1 MSRTICLIGLVLV
14 AGFELMG
21 AKATASTVASSP
33 LVSAKTAHL
42 TQLALNPQP
51 EPPNKNRKNR
61 IKKGDPGTKKK

>member
-1 MSRTICLIGLVLV
+1 MSRTICLMGLVLV
-14 AGFELMG
+14 AGLQLGG
-21 AKATASTVASSP
+21 AKANASALANAP
-33 LVSAKTAHL
+33 LVATNAAHL